1 MESATCAHQQNKI
14 DTRRLH
20 TGRIPIP
27 NASLPNVC
35 SFFSSVAP
43 ATIAAVPA
51 SSSSSKSCILY
62 LFVFSCR
69 TYRRGRIPFD
79 STWKRNK
86 RVLCVWTIYPF
97 EIAWKVWIQVSGLAY
112 IHGSTARPPRWAIT
126 FVLFL
131 VVNKAESDDIMRF
144 CELDD
149 VLPLLPLPVLYPLS
163 VYYGIFMVFPFC
175 AHTHICSKWPR
186 K

>member
-1 MESATCAHQQNKI
+1 MCVVLWCTVFFGALCSVCLRPCFFFTCALWCMNKIYVWFIMPYQMESATCAHQQNKI

-51 SSSSSKSCILY
+51 SSSSKSCILY

-86 RVLCVWTIYPF
+86 RVFIVCVCVNNISLWNRMKSVDSSLWTR
-97 EIAWKVWIQVSGLAY
+97 
-112 IHGSTARPPRWAIT
+112 IHTW
-126 FVLFL
+126 
-131 VVNKAESDDIMRF
+131 
-144 CELDD
+144 
-149 VLPLLPLPVLYPLS
+149 
-163 VYYGIFMVFPFC
+163 
-175 AHTHICSKWPR
+175 
-186 K
+186 